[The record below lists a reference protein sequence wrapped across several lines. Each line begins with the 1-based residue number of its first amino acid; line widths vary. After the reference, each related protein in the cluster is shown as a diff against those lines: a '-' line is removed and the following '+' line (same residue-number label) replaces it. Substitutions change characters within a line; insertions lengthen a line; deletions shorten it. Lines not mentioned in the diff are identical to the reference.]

1 MMLMYESIFRSPTF
15 RDTYL
20 YAYAGLGI
28 HLPDC
33 ESIIFEVSFLL
44 FLNHTK
50 KTFYCVWFF

>member
-1 MMLMYESIFRSPTF
+1 MLMYESIFRSPTF